1 MTTVLNKKA
10 NIAPPALAFHNHH
23 EVPILKTRKQMRL
36 WVNIFSEDLP
46 CSEILASTISR
57 GIIPIKIRGVK
68 VPEKGNARNI
78 NVPPIKDAI
87 QRFFRFNVIS
97 KYNG

>member
-10 NIAPPALAFHNHH
+10 NIAPPALAFHNHQ
-23 EVPILKTRKQMRL
+23 EVPILKTKKQMRL
-36 WVNIFSEDLP
+36 WANIFSEDFP

-57 GIIPIKIRGVK
+57 GIIPKKIRGVI

-78 NVPPIKDAI
+78 NVPPMRDAV

-97 KYNG
+97 KYSG